1 MKALLVTP
9 LLTTTLAVAA
19 ALTLPD
25 AYGHGSTKPEHGG
38 FVRVVGETVFEL
50 VPQAKGADVY
60 LKEEDEKLDTADMS
74 GKLTVTLNNAKS
86 EAALVPAGG
95 NKLTARDV
103 SVPSGAKVTVFVTRK
118 DQTKLGATFQ
128 IE

>member
-1 MKALLVTP
+1 MKALLVT
-9 LLTTTLAVAA
+9 LFAAAA
-19 ALTLPD
+19 ALTLPG

-38 FVRVVGETVFEL
+38 IVRVVGETVFEL
-50 VPQAKGADVY
+50 VPQEKGADLY

-74 GKLTVTLNNAKS
+74 GKLTVTVNESKS

-103 SVPSGAKVTVFVTRK
+103 SLPSGAKVAVLVTRK

-128 IE
+128 IK